1 MCLIY
6 WSVLKQGPRPPLY
19 RVCGVGFPP
28 LKTLAATFQKP
39 TPTRTLAAI
48 LRRRHFLPW
57 HGRARLAR
65 ACRAMWHDR
74 ATWHGYPVPIFC
86 QLRFFGLLR
95 RGTPVPSSM
104 VTSCQNPRFWAIKP
118 NNLHLGPKS
127 PVFNYR
133 RRRHTPK
140 GDAPYGAMPRRAL
153 NDCELLLSPSNAR
166 T

>member
-1 MCLIY
+1 MCLLY

-48 LRRRHFLPW
+48 SRRHNFSPW
-57 HGRARLAR
+57 HGRARVAQ
-65 ACRAMWHDR
+65 ACRDR
-74 ATWHGYPVPIFC
+74 ATWHGHPVPLFC
-86 QLRFFGLLR
+86 PLRSSVFFDAAR
-95 RGTPVPSSM
+95 PCPCSM
-104 VTSCQNPRFWAIKP
+104 VSPCQNPRFWAIKP

-140 GDAPYGAMPRRAL
+140 GDAPYEAMPRRAL